1 MKRAAQ
7 SCSQKCSQKHKLLAA
22 RAVKSVRQ
30 KVLAQKQCFN
40 RSRLCQLA
48 RHVIPTSRST
58 RRGSPTRPRRRAAPS
73 CTSNFV
79 IANLGNINEMYQ
91 FSRSSTFI
99 RNRGLRGESSRLLL
113 VKSTAV
119 AYISSFE
126 DFPSIFS
133 PHLSPA
139 VCWCPNAR
147 ARWLFDFQTRMRAD

>member
-1 MKRAAQ
+1 MQSKLQSKAQ
-7 SCSQKCSQKHKLLAA
+7 TFGSTCSQKCTSKGA
-22 RAVKSVRQ
+22 RAKAVFQQ
-30 KVLAQKQCFN
+30 KPPL
-40 RSRLCQLA
+40 
-48 RHVIPTSRST
+48 ST
-58 RRGSPTRPRRRAAPS
+58 RTTRHTEKQINATRLTYTPAATRCS
-73 CTSNFV
+73 ILYFV